1 MLAFDAAVDC
11 GRFEEAARVAS
22 EPTLVA
28 EILSPST
35 ADFDQ
40 HEKLEEYR
48 TVPSLRHILIIDPD
62 QPRLRLHSR
71 GADGHWES
79 APHAGL
85 ELYEGLTFRPLPRL
99 VLPIETS
106 REA

>member
-1 MLAFDAAVDC
+1 M
-11 GRFEEAARVAS
+11 
-22 EPTLVA
+22 A
-28 EILSPST
+28 EVLSPST

-48 TVPSLRHILIIDPD
+48 TVPSLRHILNNRPGPAAPPPA
-62 QPRLRLHSR
+62 QPRR
-71 GADGHWES
+71 GWPRES

-85 ELYEGLTFRPLPRL
+85 EAVVPLPALGIAMPLAELYDGLTFRPLPRL

-106 REA
+106 PES

>member
-1 MLAFDAAVDC
+1 M
-11 GRFEEAARVAS
+11 
-22 EPTLVA
+22 A
-28 EILSPST
+28 EVLSPST

-71 GADGHWES
+71 S
-79 APHAGL
+79 AEGPGSPHPMRGWRRWW
-85 ELYEGLTFRPLPRL
+85 TFPRSAS
-99 VLPIETS
+99 PCRWPSFTK
-106 REA
+106 A